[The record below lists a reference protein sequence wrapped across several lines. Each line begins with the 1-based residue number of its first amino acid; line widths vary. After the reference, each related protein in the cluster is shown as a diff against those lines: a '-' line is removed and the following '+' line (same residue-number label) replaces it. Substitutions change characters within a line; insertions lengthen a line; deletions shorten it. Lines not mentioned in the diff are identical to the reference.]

1 MGSHTFEN
9 GVCTECG
16 AKESEPEH
24 IPGDTNGDGNFSVT
38 DMLKVKSAILG
49 EALSEV
55 SAAAGDINADGI
67 VNASDAACI
76 LQYAAAV
83 GAGYTGTLEEYMA
96 K

>member
-1 MGSHTFEN
+1 MPPFVRLGLGYIFIIPHCLTKGEHFKSVRIVFTLSN
-9 GVCTECG
+9 LSG
-16 AKESEPEH
+16 APT
-24 IPGDTNGDGNFSVT
+24 IY
-38 DMLKVKSAILG
+38 
-49 EALSEV
+49 
-55 SAAAGDINADGI
+55 GDINADGI